1 MTLTKLPSCL
11 SELCQNHRM
20 KSENF
25 FRQPT
30 VGRWWNKSKIHL
42 QLKRIQTLGIRLA
55 TISERRPA
63 GKPIRPDTLVIY
75 PIISISVLR
84 HWLYFQLSWFFL
96 SWDTNYIPDHFDF
109 RPTLV
114 FGCIRWF
121 SRFTPISQ
129 IAAARFEVAE
139 VSPLIVGVPSRWQI

>member
-63 GKPIRPDTLVIY
+63 GKPIRPDTLVISISDY
-75 PIISISVLR
+75 IDFCPETLVIFPIILIFCPETLIIFLIILISI
-84 HWLYFQLSWFFL
+84 
-96 SWDTNYIPDHFDF
+96 P
-109 RPTLV
+109 LV
-114 FGCIRWF
+114 FGCTPWL
-121 SRFTPISQ
+121 SRFIPISQ